1 MIGIRSNGR
10 ASLTAVGA
18 AVFRAAHLALDDD
31 PKVFNDPFALLFSGA
46 DGEVSLYDHANKILA
61 MFTARLGAKVGP
73 KVFRYLRA
81 LTIMRSRYAED
92 EFSSAMERGITRYV
106 ILGAGLDSFAYRH
119 PDLAASVQVFE
130 IDHPV
135 TQSWKQQR
143 LFELGIK
150 QPSNL
155 IFLPL
160 DLNDQSLLDGF
171 SAGGYTAQQP
181 AFVSWLGVTQYLA
194 EEAVFSLLQQVA
206 FLAPGTEIVFTYIVP
221 RHALDGENQ
230 RLFTIFTQSVSARGE
245 SWVTFFETARLTRRL
260 QELGFTQIKNLRPEE
275 ANARYFA
282 GRTDALSVPG
292 LEHVMHARVG

>member
-1 MIGIRSNGR
+1 MSGIIPNRR
-10 ASLTAVGA
+10 ASLTAVGT

-31 PKVFNDPFALLFSGA
+31 PKVFNDPFALPFSGA
-46 DGEVSLYDHANKILA
+46 GGEVSLYDHANKILA
-61 MFTARLGAKVGP
+61 KFTARLGPKAGP

-81 LTIMRSRYAED
+81 LTIMRSRFAED
-92 EFSSAMERGITRYV
+92 EFSSAMERGLTRYV

-119 PDLAASVQVFE
+119 PDLAASMQVFE
-130 IDHPV
+130 IDQPV

-143 LFELGIK
+143 LFELGVQ

-160 DLNDQSLLDGF
+160 DLSDQSLLDGF
-171 SAGGYTAQQP
+171 RAGGYTAQQP
-181 AFVSWLGVTQYLA
+181 AFLSWLGVTQYLA
-194 EEAVFSLLQQVA
+194 EDAVFRILQQVA

-221 RHALDGENQ
+221 RHTLDGENQ

-245 SWVTFFETARLTRRL
+245 SWATFFETARLARRL
-260 QELGFTQIKNLRPEE
+260 QELGFTQIKNLTPEE

-292 LEHVMHARVG
+292 LEHVMRARVG